1 MTEELFREDA
11 YLSHCDAEVVRVD
24 GQSVFLD
31 RTVFYPEGGG
41 QPGDTGNL
49 LLPDGSRI
57 NVINT
62 RKDADGRGICHVLEV
77 EAIAPVAG
85 DRVTAEID
93 WDRRHKHMR
102 MHSCLHLLCSLVEG
116 GVTGGSISQE
126 KSRLDFDLQDTSL
139 DKEFLTSELN
149 RLIEEDHALT
159 STWITDDELA
169 QQPEL
174 VRTMSVKPPSGE
186 GRVRLMEVE
195 GVDLQPCGGTHVR
208 STAEIGAV
216 RVSKIEN
223 KGKHNRRI
231 NILFE
236 ATVIAK

>member
-1 MTEELFREDA
+1 MTLPLFRDDA
-11 YLSHCDAEVVRVD
+11 YLTETSAVVTGVNER
-24 GQSVFLD
+24 GGIILD
-31 RTVFYPEGGG
+31 RTIFYPTGGG
-41 QPGDTGNL
+41 QPGDRGRLTLSDGTVIDIATTVKGESPDEIVHVPTEGSP
-49 LLPDGSRI
+49 LPDVG
-57 NVINT
+57 
-62 RKDADGRGICHVLEV
+62 AE
-77 EAIAPVAG
+77 
-85 DRVTAEID
+85 VTAEID
-93 WDRRHKHMR
+93 WEFRHRLMR

-139 DKEFLTSELN
+139 DKELLTRELN
-149 RLIEEDHALT
+149 RLIQEDHSL
-159 STWITDDELA
+159 SSQWITDAELA

-174 VRTMSVKPPSGE
+174 VRTMSVKPPTGE
-186 GRVRLMEVE
+186 GQVRLMNIE
-195 GVDLQPCGGTHVR
+195 GIDLQPCGGTHVR

-236 ATVIAK
+236 ATATT

>member
-1 MTEELFREDA
+1 MTDELFREDA
-11 YLSHCDAEVVRVD
+11 YLRQCEAKVTLVD
-24 GQSVFLD
+24 GQNVFLD
-31 RTVFYPEGGG
+31 QTVFYAEGGG

-62 RKDADGRGICHVLEV
+62 RKDSDGRGIAHVLEV
-77 EAIAPVAG
+77 EASPPAVG
-85 DRVTAEID
+85 DSVVAEID

-102 MHSCLHLLCSLVEG
+102 MHSCLHLLCSIIDG

-126 KSRLDFDLQDTSL
+126 KGRLDFDLQDTAL

-149 RLIEEDHALT
+149 RLINENHSLSSNWISEE
-159 STWITDDELA
+159 ELA
-169 QQPEL
+169 NQPDL
-174 VRTMSVKPPSGE
+174 VRTMSVQPPSGE

-195 GVDLQPCGGTHVR
+195 GVDLQPCGGTHVK
-208 STAEIGAV
+208 STSEIGPV
-216 RVSKIEN
+216 RVGKIEN
-223 KGKHNRRI
+223 KGKHNRRV

-236 ATVIAK
+236 SNPAL